1 MTHWSLNIPAETL
14 TWCWGAKCFCQ
25 GVRERHHQSPGC
37 ASIAYRLIQELVFWR
52 DYISGAQLIRGLL
65 AIRLFYSSSWEG
77 GFLYN
82 LEPLLHSWAGMWSS
96 WWAVCTKTCCLRSSI
111 TFPHCHFF
119 SQVLVLCPMEMLET
133 NLPALTPELSLQI
146 KHKKE
151 EYLSLAP
158 EFSSVFLLS
167 CNFTAITAVT
177 VWLCSHCLAVRLCT
191 TVQAVWWPMGPL
203 GLL

>member
-1 MTHWSLNIPAETL
+1 MTHWSLNIPAETW

-82 LEPLLHSWAGMWSS
+82 LEPLLHSWAGIVELLVSCLYQDLLFEEQHHFPSLPLLFPGVGSMPHGDARNKS
-96 WWAVCTKTCCLRSSI
+96 TCSD
-111 TFPHCHFF
+111 TW
-119 SQVLVLCPMEMLET
+119 T
-133 NLPALTPELSLQI
+133 
-146 KHKKE
+146 
-151 EYLSLAP
+151 
-158 EFSSVFLLS
+158 FSSDKAQEGRVFVSGSRVLFCFPPQL
-167 CNFTAITAVT
+167 
-177 VWLCSHCLAVRLCT
+177 
-191 TVQAVWWPMGPL
+191 
-203 GLL
+203 